1 VCFCNVRCWFTTR
14 FQLELTAMYALSTSD
29 ILPVL
34 SAFMPLAAI
43 LDMPTLG
50 PAPLKISSTL

>member
-1 VCFCNVRCWFTTR
+1 
-14 FQLELTAMYALSTSD
+14 MYALSTSD